1 MERCYTE
8 NNLENLLNY
17 SNSII
22 SRYDLSLK
30 LGAISLLLDF
40 QNIEKFI
47 EEKNIDKDL
56 LFKGR
61 NLSMEEC
68 ILKDI
73 RDSGIKEENIYSLP
87 LCTHCTEE
95 IKLHSYRKSKGL
107 YGRMF
112 SFVILN

>member
-1 MERCYTE
+1 
-8 NNLENLLNY
+8 
-17 SNSII
+17 
-22 SRYDLSLK
+22 
-30 LGAISLLLDF
+30 
-40 QNIEKFI
+40 
-47 EEKNIDKDL
+47 
-56 LFKGR
+56 
-61 NLSMEEC
+61 MEEC

-73 RDSGIKEENIYSLP
+73 RDLGIKEENIYALP

>member
-1 MERCYTE
+1 
-8 NNLENLLNY
+8 
-17 SNSII
+17 
-22 SRYDLSLK
+22 
-30 LGAISLLLDF
+30 
-40 QNIEKFI
+40 
-47 EEKNIDKDL
+47 
-56 LFKGR
+56 
-61 NLSMEEC
+61 MEEC